1 MSFAIARQA
10 IFDKEGKAFG
20 YEIYLRRTDDLEKYP
35 KDIPFNKATFIVS
48 ELLVEIGV
56 EKVGEGKRV
65 FINVALD
72 SVLNKTLEILKGDKL
87 TLQLIPPQVS
97 IGKVTYPNILKAI
110 DRFKEKGALI
120 SVTDSIVNNGY
131 EEVVEKADILE
142 VSIKKYS
149 HDMIK
154 DFKSKGKLI
163 MFTFIEKEKEFKQ
176 ALELGDLFEGR
187 YLGDIN
193 IVKKFE
199 IAPFLKSTLMRLL
212 AVMNV
217 ADSVKEFAHI
227 ISSDVGMTTKLLK
240 FINSAYF
247 SPATEIKSIDQAC
260 SFLGMDNL
268 KKFILLVATN
278 DYVSIENPI
287 LWKKSLRRA
296 IIAEFIALRT
306 APDLK
311 NEAYLAGLFSLIDE
325 ILHVD
330 KIAFLKELRINQ
342 EIIDAFTGK
351 NERLAK
357 ILKYASALEDII
369 GFQVTGPQVTQTPG
383 GEHDILFTI
392 SNETG
397 IPVDELQN
405 AIQDAV
411 SKADILIKI

>member
-1 MSFAIARQA
+1 MGFAIARQA
-10 IFDKEGKAFG
+10 IFDREGKAFG
-20 YEIYLRRTDDLEKYP
+20 YEIYLRKTDDLEKYP

-65 FINVALD
+65 FMNVALD
-72 SVLNKTLEILKGDKL
+72 SVLNKTLEILKSDKL

-110 DRFKEKGALI
+110 DKFKEKGALI
-120 SVTDSIVNNGY
+120 SVTDSLVTNGFD
-131 EEVVEKADILE
+131 EVIKRADILE
-142 VSIKKYS
+142 VSIKNFS
-149 HDMIK
+149 IEMVK
-154 DFKSKGKLI
+154 DFKREGKMI
-163 MFTFIEKEKEFKQ
+163 MFTFIEKDKEFKQ
-176 ALELGDLFEGR
+176 ALEYGDLFEGK
-187 YLGDIN
+187 YLGDIS

-260 SFLGMDNL
+260 SFLGIENL

-278 DYVSIENPI
+278 DYVSIENPL

-296 IIAEFIALRT
+296 MLAEFIALRI
-306 APDLK
+306 APDIK

-330 KIAFLKELRINQ
+330 KINFLKDLRIDQ
-342 EIIDAFTGK
+342 RIIDAFTGK

-357 ILKYASALEDII
+357 ILKYASALEDLV
-369 GFQVTGPQVTQTPG
+369 GLQVTGGQTAPG
-383 GEHDILFTI
+383 GEQDILYVI
-392 SNETG
+392 SRETG
-397 IPVDELQN
+397 IPPEDLQLALED
-405 AIQDAV
+405 AI

>member
-1 MSFAIARQA
+1 MGFAIARQA
-10 IFDKEGKAFG
+10 IFDREGKAFG
-20 YEIYLRRTDDLEKYP
+20 YEIYLRKTNDLEKYP
-35 KDIPFNKATFIVS
+35 QDIPFNKATFIVS

-56 EKVGEGKRV
+56 ERVGEGKRV
-65 FINVALD
+65 FMNVALD
-72 SVLNKTLEILKGDKL
+72 SVLNKTLEILKSDKL

-110 DRFKEKGALI
+110 DKFKEKGALI
-120 SVTDSIVNNGY
+120 SVTDSLVSNGY
-131 EEVVEKADILE
+131 DEVIEKADILE
-142 VSIKKYS
+142 VSVKKFS
-149 HDMIK
+149 AEMIRE
-154 DFKSKGKLI
+154 FKEKGKMV
-163 MFTFIEKEKEFKQ
+163 MFTFIEKDKEFKQ
-176 ALELGDLFEGR
+176 ALEYGDLFEGK
-187 YLGDIN
+187 YLGDIS

-217 ADSVKEFAHI
+217 ADSIKEFAHI

-278 DYVSIENPI
+278 DYVSIENPL

-296 IIAEFIALRT
+296 MLAEFIALRI
-306 APDLK
+306 AQDIK
-311 NEAYLAGLFSLIDE
+311 NEAYLVGLFSLIDE

-330 KIAFLKELRINQ
+330 KVNFLKDLRIDQ
-342 EIIDAFTGK
+342 QIIDAFTGK

-357 ILKYASALEDII
+357 ILKYASSLEDLV
-369 GFQVTGPQVTQTPG
+369 GLQVSGTAQTPG
-383 GEHDILFTI
+383 GDHDVLYAI
-392 SNETG
+392 SRETG
-397 IPVDELQN
+397 IPPDDLQL
-405 AIQDAV
+405 ALEDAV